1 MVLDTIIEG
10 CKHQERVAQKILYNR
25 YVGTL
30 YRLSLRYVSIVSDAE
45 DCTSE
50 AFVKIFDK
58 IQSFDYK
65 EVNSFETW
73 IKQIVINQSLMCLR
87 KRGSFVMTEIED
99 AFEVQS
105 ISNFEANID
114 AKQILNLI
122 LDLPDGYR
130 TIFNLYAIEGYSHA
144 EIAKMLNISEST
156 SKTQLYKARLFL
168 QKKLMSELGIK
179 NEKTI

>member
-10 CKHQERVAQKILYNR
+10 CKYQERVAQKLLYNR
-25 YVGTL
+25 YVGIL
-30 YRLSLRYVSIVSDAE
+30 YRLSLRYVNIVSDAE

-87 KRGSFVMTEIED
+87 KRGPFVMTEIED
-99 AFEVQS
+99 AFEIQS
-105 ISNFEANID
+105 VSHFEDNID
-114 AKQILNLI
+114 SKQILKLI

-130 TIFNLYAIEGYSHA
+130 TVFNLYAIEGYSHS

-156 SKTQLYKARLFL
+156 SKSQLHKARLFL
-168 QKKLMSELGIK
+168 QQKLMSELGIK